1 MPPVGFEPTTNRLKV
16 YCATNCATEAKL
28 GTLLKPGPNP
38 RTLDLTAVMV
48 FDCYGCLPTGLLLAE
63 RYCP

>member
-1 MPPVGFEPTTNRLKV
+1 
-16 YCATNCATEAKL
+16 
-28 GTLLKPGPNP
+28 LKPGPNP